1 MAFVSQIRQI
11 NCDTIAAFM
20 CAGKIPPNMESEQG
34 MEPLTPLWG
43 KRSTLRLPFIVM
55 ADLIR
60 SRNLLRLLVKR
71 DLSARYRRAYLGYAW
86 AVLEPLLLAIVYTF
100 IFTILV
106 GSSDPLYP
114 VKIIIGV
121 IGWSLFARSLTTST
135 KSLSSS
141 SNLFQFARVPK
152 TVFATSGALTNA
164 VLAFISLSS
173 ILPFYFI
180 SDLPITWNILLLPFW
195 LMLLSFTGWSIGLL
209 LAPIA
214 CKVPDVL
221 NLINFLVRAG
231 FFLSPVM
238 WTYDMFANRFGDGWH
253 AVVAH
258 LNPTVIPITGM
269 RDAVL
274 GTSSAIPNYGYMM
287 CFGIAI
293 IGYIWGSILF
303 ERNAHRAVV
312 NL

>member
-1 MAFVSQIRQI
+1 MPSSSSTLCGDGCEEAYMSQ
-11 NCDTIAAFM
+11 
-20 CAGKIPPNMESEQG
+20 GEGE
-34 MEPLTPLWG
+34 EHLVPLWG
-43 KRSTLRLPFIVM
+43 KRSLPRLPFIVM
-55 ADLIR
+55 ADLFR
-60 SRNLLRLLVKR
+60 SRHLLKLLVKR
-71 DLSARYRRAYLGYAW
+71 DLNARYRRAYLGYAW

-114 VKIIIGV
+114 VKIVIGI
-121 IGWSLFARSLTTST
+121 IGWSMFARSLTTST
-135 KSLSSS
+135 KSLSGSI
-141 SNLFQFARVPK
+141 NLFQFARVPK
-152 TVFATSGALTNA
+152 TVFATSGTLTNA
-164 VLAFISLSS
+164 VLALISLSS
-173 ILPFYFI
+173 LIPFYFI
-180 SDLPITWNILLLPFW
+180 SDLPITANLLLVPFW
-195 LMLLSFTGWSIGLL
+195 LMVLSFTGWGIGLL

-238 WTYDMFANRFGDGWH
+238 WTYDMFNSRFGEGWH

-274 GTSSAIPNYGYMM
+274 GEPSLIPNYAYVM
-287 CFGIAI
+287 CFSIALL
-293 IGYIWGSILF
+293 GYIFGSIVF
-303 ERNAHRAVV
+303 ERKAHRAVV
-312 NL
+312 NV

>member
-1 MAFVSQIRQI
+1 MPSSSSTLCGDGCEEAYMSQ
-11 NCDTIAAFM
+11 
-20 CAGKIPPNMESEQG
+20 GEGE
-34 MEPLTPLWG
+34 EHLVPLWG
-43 KRSTLRLPFIVM
+43 KRSLHRLPFIVLG
-55 ADLIR
+55 DLFR
-60 SRNLLRLLVKR
+60 SRNLLKLLVKR
-71 DLSARYRRAYLGYAW
+71 DLNARYRRAYLGYTW
-86 AVLEPLLLAIVYTF
+86 AVLEPLLLAVVYTF

-114 VKIIIGV
+114 VKIVVGIIG
-121 IGWSLFARSLTTST
+121 WTMFARSLTTSA

-141 SNLFQFARVPK
+141 INLFQFARVPK
-152 TVFATSGALTNA
+152 TVFATSGTLTNA
-164 VLAFISLSS
+164 VLAVISLTSL
-173 ILPFYFI
+173 IPFYFI
-180 SDLPITWNILLLPFW
+180 SDLPITFNLLLVPFW
-195 LMLLSFTGWSIGLL
+195 LMVLSFTGWGIGLL

-238 WTYDMFANRFGDGWH
+238 WTYDMFNSRFGEGWH

-274 GTSSAIPNYGYMM
+274 GEPSLIPTYAYVM
-287 CFGIAI
+287 CFSIALL
-293 IGYIWGSILF
+293 GYIFGSIVF
-303 ERNAHRAVV
+303 ERKAHRAVV
-312 NL
+312 NV

>member
-1 MAFVSQIRQI
+1 MSQ
-11 NCDTIAAFM
+11 
-20 CAGKIPPNMESEQG
+20 GEGE
-34 MEPLTPLWG
+34 EHLVPLWG
-43 KRSTLRLPFIVM
+43 KRSLPRLPFIVM
-55 ADLIR
+55 ADLFR
-60 SRNLLRLLVKR
+60 SRHLLKLLVKR
-71 DLSARYRRAYLGYAW
+71 DLNARYRRAYLGYAW

-114 VKIIIGV
+114 VKIVIGV
-121 IGWSLFARSLTTST
+121 IGWSMFARSLTTST
-135 KSLSSS
+135 KSLSGSI
-141 SNLFQFARVPK
+141 NLFQFARVPK
-152 TVFATSGALTNA
+152 TVFATSGTLTNV
-164 VLAFISLSS
+164 VLAMISLSS
-173 ILPFYFI
+173 LIPFYFI
-180 SDLPITWNILLLPFW
+180 NEIPITASLLLLPLW
-195 LMLLSFTGWSIGLL
+195 LLVLSFTGWGIGLL

-238 WTYDMFANRFGDGWH
+238 WTYDMFNSRFGEGWH

-274 GTSSAIPNYGYMM
+274 GEPSLIPNYAYVM
-287 CFGIAI
+287 CFSIALL
-293 IGYIWGSILF
+293 GYIFGSIVF
-303 ERNAHRAVV
+303 ERKAHRAVV
-312 NL
+312 NV

>member
-1 MAFVSQIRQI
+1 MPSSSSTLCGDGCEEAYMSQ
-11 NCDTIAAFM
+11 
-20 CAGKIPPNMESEQG
+20 GEGE
-34 MEPLTPLWG
+34 EHLVPLWG
-43 KRSTLRLPFIVM
+43 KRSLPRLPFIVM
-55 ADLIR
+55 ADLFR
-60 SRNLLRLLVKR
+60 SRHLLKLLVKR
-71 DLSARYRRAYLGYAW
+71 DLNARYRRAYLGYAW

-114 VKIIIGV
+114 VKIVIGI
-121 IGWSLFARSLTTST
+121 IGWSMFARSLTTST
-135 KSLSSS
+135 KSLSGSI
-141 SNLFQFARVPK
+141 NLFQFARVPK
-152 TVFATSGALTNA
+152 TVFATSGTLTNV
-164 VLAFISLSS
+164 VLAMISLSS
-173 ILPFYFI
+173 IIPFYFI
-180 SDLPITWNILLLPFW
+180 SDLPITANLLLVPIW
-195 LMLLSFTGWSIGLL
+195 LLVLSFTGWGIGLL

-238 WTYDMFANRFGDGWH
+238 WTYDMFNSRFGEGWH

-274 GTSSAIPNYGYMM
+274 GEPSLIPNYAYVM
-287 CFGIAI
+287 CFSIALL
-293 IGYIWGSILF
+293 GYIFGSIVF
-303 ERNAHRAVV
+303 ERKAHRAVV
-312 NL
+312 NV

>member
-1 MAFVSQIRQI
+1 VSQIRQI

-20 CAGKIPPNMESEQG
+20 RADKIPPNMESEQG

-55 ADLIR
+55 ADVIR
-60 SRNLLRLLVKR
+60 SRNLLKLLVKR

-121 IGWSLFARSLTTST
+121 IGWTLFARSLTSST
-135 KSLSSS
+135 KSLSNSI
-141 SNLFQFARVPK
+141 NLFQFARVPK
-152 TVFATSGALTNA
+152 TVFATSGVLTNA
-164 VLAFISLSS
+164 VLSIVSLTSL
-173 ILPFYFI
+173 IPFFFI
-180 SDLPITWNILLLPFW
+180 SDLPITFNLLFLPLW
-195 LMLLSFTGWSIGLL
+195 LLVLSFTGWGIGLL
-209 LAPIA
+209 LAPIS

-221 NLINFLVRAG
+221 NLINFLIRAG

-238 WTYDMFANRFGDGWH
+238 WTYDMFDRRFGDGWH

-258 LNPTVIPITGM
+258 LNPTVVPITGM

-274 GTSSAIPNYGYMM
+274 GTSAAIPNYGYMM

-293 IGYIWGSILF
+293 LGYIFGSIVF
-303 ERNAHRAVV
+303 ELNAHRAVV